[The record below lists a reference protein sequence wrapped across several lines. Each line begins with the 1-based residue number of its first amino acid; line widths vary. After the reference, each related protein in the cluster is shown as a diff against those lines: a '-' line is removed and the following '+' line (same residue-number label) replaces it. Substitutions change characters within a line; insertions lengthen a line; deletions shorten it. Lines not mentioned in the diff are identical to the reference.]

1 MQPQG
6 PYRLVGY
13 SFGGIV
19 AFEVAQQITAQGDRV
34 SLLGFFDTIEWHY
47 LENVNRS
54 LNPSQRLKIY
64 KARLGEALSSEER
77 FSNLRELIRG
87 KIAHTQ
93 SQLLRAIGRPSA
105 PIAGATLE
113 EVNTV
118 AGANYRPKP
127 YLGPLTIFRSTTR
140 RMEEGNDE
148 TLGWGGLVTSPVEIH
163 HIASNHFNIL
173 QEPSVRILAEKLK
186 KCLDREL
193 ETPTESPL
201 EPLHS

>member
-64 KARLGEALSSEER
+64 KARLGDALSSEER
-77 FSNLRELIRG
+77 FSNLRELIKRQDSP
-87 KIAHTQ
+87 IRNHNYFARLADP
-93 SQLLRAIGRPSA
+93 QLLRRAQRSKKSTLSLA
-105 PIAGATLE
+105 PTII
-113 EVNTV
+113 
-118 AGANYRPKP
+118 RSCIP
-127 YLGPLTIFRSTTR
+127 GP
-140 RMEEGNDE
+140 
-148 TLGWGGLVTSPVEIH
+148 
-163 HIASNHFNIL
+163 
-173 QEPSVRILAEKLK
+173 
-186 KCLDREL
+186 
-193 ETPTESPL
+193 
-201 EPLHS
+201 